1 MKVLITGAYG
11 LIGSRILEL
20 APKNWEIITLSNE
33 LKKEE
38 FKNVFHVNADIKD
51 FEKIEKAFFKY
62 EPNWILHLAAYT
74 NVDGAEREKNLAYE
88 INCLGTKN
96 IAALSKKVGAKLIFL
111 STDHVF
117 DGRNGNF
124 KEEDK
129 TNPINYYGFT
139 KLKGEEEVL
148 KNAATYTILRISYP
162 YRAKF
167 EPKSDSFRFILKS
180 LTTGKSLK
188 LVSDQFITPT
198 FIDDLALIIFSVI
211 ERNIFGLYH
220 SAGNEC
226 LTFFDMGKLI
236 SKIFGLDEKLITET
250 RLEMFL
256 KESGRI
262 AKQPKKSCLDS
273 SNLRDKHNLEVRG
286 ISSVLPEIKREIVS

>member
-1 MKVLITGAYG
+1 MRVLITGAYG

-38 FKNVFHVNADIKD
+38 FKNASHIDADIRD

-62 EPNWILHLAAYT
+62 EPDWILHLAAYT
-74 NVDGAEREKNLAYE
+74 DVDGSERKKNLAYG

-96 IAALSKKVGAKLIFL
+96 IAALSKKVGAKIIFL

-117 DGRNGNF
+117 DGKNGNF

-139 KLKGEEEVL
+139 KLKGEEEII
-148 KNAATYTILRISYP
+148 KNSDQFTILRISYP
-162 YRAKF
+162 YRVKY
-167 EPKSDSFRFILKS
+167 EQKLDPLRFIIKS
-180 LTTGKSLK
+180 LAAGRSLQ

-211 ERNIFGLYH
+211 KRNIFGLYH
-220 SAGNEC
+220 SGGGGC
-226 LTFFDMGKLI
+226 ITFFDMGKLI

-262 AKQPKKSCLDS
+262 AKQPQKSCLDS
-273 SNLRDKHNLEVRG
+273 SKLRKKHNLEIRG
-286 ISSVLPEIKREIVS
+286 FSEVLPTINKKVIL

>member
-33 LKKEE
+33 LKKGE
-38 FKNVFHVNADIKD
+38 FKNTVHVNADIRD
-51 FEKIEKAFFKY
+51 FEKIEKVFFKY
-62 EPNWILHLAAYT
+62 EPSWILHLAAYT
-74 NVDGAEREKNLAYE
+74 DVNRAEREKNLAYE

-96 IAALSKKVGAKLIFL
+96 IAVASKKVGAKLIFL

-117 DGRNGNF
+117 DGKSGNF
-124 KEEDK
+124 KEENK

-148 KNAATYTILRISYP
+148 KNAANYTILRISYP

-167 EPKSDSFRFILKS
+167 EPKSDPFRFILKS

-198 FIDDLALIIFSVI
+198 FIDDLSLVIFSI
-211 ERNIFGLYH
+211 IKRNIFGLYH
-220 SAGNEC
+220 SAGREC
-226 LTFFDMGKLI
+226 LNFFDMGKLI
-236 SKIFGLDEKLITET
+236 CKIFGLDEKLITET
-250 RLEMFL
+250 SLEMFV

-273 SNLRDKHNLEVRG
+273 SNLKNKHNLEIRG
-286 ISSVLPEIKREIVS
+286 FSSVLPEIKKEMVF